1 MTLSSAEI
9 IDIVFIPVYALT
21 LALTLHGLV
30 KHSRGKRFAYVSL
43 LILSVVRLVSN
54 IILVVGYE
62 TGKKAHPN
70 ENTVQSLFIAGFILQ
85 SIGYSFLY
93 ASALAFVVSL
103 SIPYTKTSLNDPTQN
118 RAILYDKKQEAKEE
132 KKFSPSRLLHVLNTV
147 ATICLI
153 VGMTQSTDAFST
165 TSTDRAISSPANV
178 GAIIYCVGTGLLG
191 LLVIYHLFITGSVTP
206 SARVILQFVAVALIF
221 MLVRAIYTTF
231 RVSSSDFLNYNTWAH
246 LVCQYI
252 VEVIAIFILLG
263 MGHVL
268 AARGGDS
275 DLDERKAYND
285 AMKQD
290 YAHNVE
296 QAI

>member
-62 TGKKAHPN
+62 TGRKAHPN

-93 ASALAFVVSL
+93 ASALAFVVSW
-103 SIPYTKTSLNDPTQN
+103 SMCTETSLNDPTQN
-118 RAILYDKKQEAKEE
+118 RAILYDKKQETKEE

-153 VGMTQSTDAFST
+153 VGMSQSTDAFST

-191 LLVIYHLFITGSVTP
+191 LLVIYHLFIMGSVTP

-246 LVCQYI
+246 LVCQYL

-268 AARGGDS
+268 VARGGDS

-290 YAHNVE
+290 YGHNVE